1 MSLLMIVGVEKCI
14 ALGLQIP
21 LRAKK
26 EKRSGLASTEA
37 STMLRTGGLMR
48 FLEQL

>member
-26 EKRSGLASTEA
+26 EKRSRLASTEA